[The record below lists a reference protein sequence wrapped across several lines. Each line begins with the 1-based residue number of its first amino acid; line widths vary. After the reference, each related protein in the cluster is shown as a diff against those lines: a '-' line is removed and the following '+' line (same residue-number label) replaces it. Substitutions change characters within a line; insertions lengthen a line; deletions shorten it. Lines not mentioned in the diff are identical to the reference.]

1 MRRIKIL
8 LTLIIS
14 LSLFT
19 ACSNNET
26 EKSMSN
32 QLSDNAKAS
41 QETDSESLNQ
51 STDDSNDFLSPE
63 YDYDANK
70 LNLTDLSTGTVIASH
85 SFENAQTVLLTDRT
99 SQGYI
104 VMLSSPTAA
113 DVKKTDGITIISGND
128 SAETLSY
135 WLFDEKLNLIEQYEL
150 SDETLVNGIMGQVF
164 SVAPDGKT
172 LIYAEG
178 SSLYQYTFAT
188 QKQEKISV
196 SMNEEVYYE
205 AIGYSDSGNYLAF
218 YGSITG
224 QEKDT
229 AYGSVDLKNDTV
241 AVFTASDF
249 SGSALT
255 VNGEYAAVS
264 DTVLPDSMGGPA
276 KTGSILFIDLGQQ
289 QGKEIRV
296 ESGEESGLAAVSK
309 DGQYIVTCAGGDSP
323 SGFVRSYKV
332 SDGTKVAEQN
342 YTMDT
347 NCKPYE
353 ILVIGH
359 SAYAALGTDNGNT
372 LSQAVDIS

>member
-1 MRRIKIL
+1 
-8 LTLIIS
+8 
-14 LSLFT
+14 
-19 ACSNNET
+19 
-26 EKSMSN
+26 
-32 QLSDNAKAS
+32 
-41 QETDSESLNQ
+41 
-51 STDDSNDFLSPE
+51 
-63 YDYDANK
+63 
-70 LNLTDLSTGTVIASH
+70 
-85 SFENAQTVLLTDRT
+85 
-99 SQGYI
+99 
-104 VMLSSPTAA
+104 MLSSLTAA

-229 AYGSVDLKNDTV
+229 AYGSVDLKNDTA

-264 DTVLPDSMGGPA
+264 DTVLPDSMGGAA

-309 DGQYIVTCAGGDSP
+309 DGQYIVTCAGGYSP

-359 SAYAALGTDNGNT
+359 SAYATLGTDNGNT